1 MNSPGKISEK
11 QSGTDIKQRCFFGRP
26 LRSQGTCLKIQ
37 FTDVW
42 ESNRTCGDYDDFM
55 TGELAHDWT
64 MKSRNEEDLKIITM
78 RLSSVDR
85 GGEHSIS

>member
-1 MNSPGKISEK
+1 MNSISK
-11 QSGTDIKQRCFFGRP
+11 LWKSFASGSDR
-26 LRSQGTCLKIQ
+26 KIQ

-64 MKSRNEEDLKIITM
+64 MKSRNEEYLKIITM